1 MGSKDK
7 SGRET
12 RKPKKGAAKPVV
24 QSTVR
29 PRPAA
34 GPADPGGDAKR

>member
-1 MGSKDK
+1 MASKDK
-7 SGRET
+7 GGRET

-29 PRPAA
+29 PRPPAA
-34 GPADPGGDAKR
+34 PGDADKK